1 MSGVNCHSEILQ
13 HKCSNFCKI
22 TKIREHNGRGRCT
35 IAGSATSKNLYYKMA
50 KKTITADRLDM
61 RQIQLLQR
69 INKQS
74 LAKSK
79 FHQERNLHMQS
90 IINRQKA
97 ATYESE
103 LARLENARIK
113 GPLSQESYNRM
124 MELKAIIK

>member
-1 MSGVNCHSEILQ
+1 
-13 HKCSNFCKI
+13 
-22 TKIREHNGRGRCT
+22 
-35 IAGSATSKNLYYKMA
+35 MA

-103 LARLENARIK
+103 LNRLENARIK

>member
-1 MSGVNCHSEILQ
+1 MV
-13 HKCSNFCKI
+13 
-22 TKIREHNGRGRCT
+22 
-35 IAGSATSKNLYYKMA
+35 
-50 KKTITADRLDM
+50 KKTYTADRLDM

-74 LAKSK
+74 LAKAK

-124 MELKAIIK
+124 MTLKGIIK